1 MNIPIKWKI
10 ISSDFLFMLILVG
23 STFVLAPPSLKN
35 NSLLIL
41 GIAMLG
47 VWIATTACI
56 HFYRHD
62 VATVSTSRL
71 LLNTSILIAALIT
84 FQSIWRLPLEIYL
97 FTATAS
103 LFYFL
108 GTRTL
113 YQHMKKRYSSG
124 KQMVEKKHLLIIG
137 AGEAGQH
144 VVERLKHRQEYKV
157 IGFLDDDHQ
166 KIGMDICSIP
176 VLSEIKL
183 LKSMV
188 QRVNVEQILIAI
200 PSLSPQKLQ
209 QIMKLCVETG
219 IRTQIVPSLDQLVN
233 GQPMLNQV
241 RDVNIEDLLG
251 REEVALD
258 EAMLAKHITN
268 KTILVTGA
276 GGSIGSEICRQL
288 LRLHPEKLIL
298 LGHGE
303 NSIYSIEKELR
314 PLTKTTLIP
323 IIADIKDADVMNE
336 IMHIHRPHIVYHAA
350 AHKHVP
356 LMEMNPLESVK
367 NNVLGTRNV
376 AQAAHMAN
384 IERFVMISSD
394 KAVDPPNA
402 MGATKRIAEMVIQ
415 QLAQKSYTKFAVV
428 RFGNVLGSRGSVIP
442 LFQQQ
447 ISKGGPVTITDARMT
462 RYFMTIPEAA
472 RLVLQASVLTEGE
485 DIFILDMGEPVKIID
500 LAKNLIRLSGFE
512 LHQIPIVEVGIR
524 PGEKLHEVLLGEHE
538 QLKQKV
544 YNKIYVGHT
553 ESCTEQEINQFL
565 TSIFEKSL
573 SAEQIKEKLLIFAN
587 KRQNVVAKREDV
599 KWKY

>member
-1 MNIPIKWKI
+1 
-10 ISSDFLFMLILVG
+10 
-23 STFVLAPPSLKN
+23 
-35 NSLLIL
+35 
-41 GIAMLG
+41 MLG
-47 VWIATTACI
+47 VWITTTACI

-84 FQSIWRLPLEIYL
+84 IQAIWRLPLEIYL

-113 YQHMKKRYSSG
+113 YQHVKKRYSSG
-124 KQMVEKKHLLIIG
+124 KQMMEKKHLLIIG

-144 VVERLKHRQEYKV
+144 VAERLKHRQEYKV
-157 IGFLDDDHQ
+157 VGFLDDDHQ

-183 LKSMV
+183 LKSMA
-188 QRVNVEQILIAI
+188 QRVNVQQILIAI

-209 QIMKLCVETG
+209 QVMKLCVETG

-268 KTILVTGA
+268 KTVLVTGA

-303 NSIYSIEKELR
+303 NSIYSIEQELR

-323 IIADIKDADVMNE
+323 IIADIKDANVMDE
-336 IMHIHRPHIVYHAA
+336 IMHTHRPHIVYHAA

-367 NNVLGTRNV
+367 NNILGTRNV

-415 QLAQKSYTKFAVV
+415 QFAKKSCTKFAVV

-573 SAEQIKEKLLIFAN
+573 SAEQIKEKLLTFAN

>member
-84 FQSIWRLPLEIYL
+84 IQSIWRLPLEIYL

-113 YQHMKKRYSSG
+113 YQHIKKRYSSR
-124 KQMVEKKHLLIIG
+124 KQMVQKKHLLIIG

-251 REEVALD
+251 REEVDLD
-258 EAMLAKHITN
+258 EEMLAKHITN
-268 KTILVTGA
+268 KTVLVTGA

-303 NSIYSIEKELR
+303 NSIYSIEQELR

-336 IMHIHRPHIVYHAA
+336 IMHTHRPHIVYHAA

-367 NNVLGTRNV
+367 NNILGTRNV

-544 YNKIYVGHT
+544 YNKIYVGQT

-573 SAEQIKEKLLIFAN
+573 SAEQIKEKLLTFAN

>member
-23 STFVLAPPSLKN
+23 STFVLAPPSLNN

-84 FQSIWRLPLEIYL
+84 IQSIWRLPLEIYL

-113 YQHMKKRYSSG
+113 YQHIKKRYSSG
-124 KQMVEKKHLLIIG
+124 KQMVQKKHLLIIG

-251 REEVALD
+251 REEVDLD

-268 KTILVTGA
+268 KTVLVTGA

-336 IMHIHRPHIVYHAA
+336 IMHTHRPHIVYHAA

-367 NNVLGTRNV
+367 NNILGTRNV

-415 QLAQKSYTKFAVV
+415 QLAKKSYTKFAVV

-573 SAEQIKEKLLIFAN
+573 SAEQIKEKLLTFAN

>member
-1 MNIPIKWKI
+1 
-10 ISSDFLFMLILVG
+10 
-23 STFVLAPPSLKN
+23 
-35 NSLLIL
+35 
-41 GIAMLG
+41 MLG

-84 FQSIWRLPLEIYL
+84 IQSIWRLPLEIYL

-113 YQHMKKRYSSG
+113 YQHIKKRYSSG
-124 KQMVEKKHLLIIG
+124 KQMVQKKHLLIIG

-251 REEVALD
+251 REEVDLD

-268 KTILVTGA
+268 KTVLVTGA

-336 IMHIHRPHIVYHAA
+336 IMHTHRPHIVYHAA

-367 NNVLGTRNV
+367 NNILGTRNV

-415 QLAQKSYTKFAVV
+415 QLAKKSYTKFAVV

-573 SAEQIKEKLLIFAN
+573 SAEQIKEKLLTFAN